1 VTDQTRRGRRRL
13 PRRDILRRGAV
24 ALTGA
29 TALAGC
35 TDTASHGGTDET
47 EPATTAGT
55 ESETVTATT
64 AANAESETVTT
75 TAADAESETASPT
88 RPSTTV
94 DGLDLREANVTS
106 VTVENATAVDDRNA
120 TDYRLAVTLY
130 HDDEGEAGYANWWQI
145 ETRSGRRLGR
155 RELSHAHGTREFT
168 RSATVTVPDVAEAVV
183 VRGHD
188 QTHGYGG
195 QAALVTLADET
206 VEFRSQGPE
215 PDDFG
220 IGTSRGTASRE
231 WA

>member
-1 VTDQTRRGRRRL
+1 VTDQTRGGRRRL

-35 TDTASHGGTDET
+35 TDTASRGGTDET
-47 EPATTAGT
+47 EPATTAGIG
-55 ESETVTATT
+55 SEAVTAT
-64 AANAESETVTT
+64 AANAESETVTA

>member
-1 VTDQTRRGRRRL
+1 MTDQTRRGRRRL
-13 PRRDILRRGAV
+13 PRRDILWRGAV

-35 TDTASHGGTDET
+35 TDTASRGGTDET
-47 EPATTAGT
+47 EPA
-55 ESETVTATT
+55 T
-64 AANAESETVTT
+64 AANAESETVT
-75 TAADAESETASPT
+75 SEMASPT
-88 RPSTTV
+88 RPPTTV

-106 VTVENATAVDDRNA
+106 VTVEDATAVDDRDA

-155 RELSHAHGTREFT
+155 RELSHAHGTRRFT

-220 IGTSRGTASRE
+220 VGTSRGTASRE